1 MRALI
6 KTQITADSMNTGG
19 LLGHIS
25 YGKWCGMFVGSAARP
40 AAIPWR
46 PSSRRPLRG
55 PV

>member
-1 MRALI
+1 MRGMT
-6 KTQITADSMNTGG
+6 KTQITADSLNTGG
-19 LLGHIS
+19 LLGHILG
-25 YGKWCGMFVGSAARP
+25 GKWNGMLVRSAARP